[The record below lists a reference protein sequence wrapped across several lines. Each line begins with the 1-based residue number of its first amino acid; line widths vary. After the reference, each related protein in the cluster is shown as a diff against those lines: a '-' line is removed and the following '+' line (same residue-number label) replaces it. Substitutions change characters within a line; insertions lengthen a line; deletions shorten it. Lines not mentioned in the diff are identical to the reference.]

1 MQRVVRFFSYRAYTD
16 SNHGDNLRYEWPL
29 ALCYHLIV
37 CDVLLVGLVYNCY
50 FDDDVDY
57 LVDLCMFL
65 HALIYRCKYDIILN

>member
-50 FDDDVDY
+50 TLMMMSTTLLIYVCS
-57 LVDLCMFL
+57 CMF
-65 HALIYRCKYDIILN
+65 